1 MIKKIYKINFKS
13 FNDYVVNDI
22 EFKKINLIYGLN
34 GKGKSS
40 FAQFVQNHINDK
52 NIFEYSQENYKIFN
66 YDELYKRNTLY
77 INDDDKQDAFS
88 SFYAGDD
95 IVQIIQKRN
104 KILEKID
111 KANLIKQ
118 NEEKQRQT
126 NEHNKEKLKENI
138 ARDTRKILNKIDS
151 NKYKTP
157 QSYTKREIADI
168 DFNNANI
175 LSDDEF
181 ENCKK
186 YSINKIP
193 DEVNLFDFDRLQ
205 KLSNGITAFQEMLK
219 EAPENQAIEEFK
231 QDSELESFAKAAI
244 NLKNKYP
251 QEYNEKCPLCK
262 QNILQVKL
270 WETLE
275 KHFNQE
281 YQKFVERL
289 NKAKIF
295 FENAEKELN
304 NFENWLNKN
313 LITTKI
319 MLGEKQIGIDDLRQ
333 EYLKLIKVVNNDLK
347 ELLQKLQQKLNT
359 PNSKDIEFIEEIG
372 FSESLERILSNELK
386 NIIDSH
392 NKQRASYQNIINEN
406 ITKIKRHFIAK
417 EKDGFLDIQKKI
429 TANDR
434 HIKKIENCIK
444 HYNEKIEETDKK
456 LKEMDKGFEQLNYD
470 LKEWF
475 FEDIRFEKISDSHYK
490 IQRQNFNGEWIDCKS
505 GLSEGEKTIV
515 SVIYFINS
523 YLANLNNLQEC
534 PLLIIDDPITSLDSQ
549 NKDKIVNYIVKKV
562 ESHQRERGQ
571 LFILSHDK
579 ATLINFNKRL
589 KTQKE
594 EKQILE
600 ISKRKLTSELNVLEK
615 IGLEN
620 DLRVIYN
627 KLKNYID
634 NENVDTA
641 QNIKELPRQLLEG
654 LFAIAF
660 ENVSNFTSC
669 YENMLK
675 NMGIEEQYSAGDIQK
690 LNHNKNAEEKD
701 DEVLNKCKFVVRI
714 FEKFIHTNQT

>member
-1 MIKKIYKINFKS
+1 MIKKIRKINFKS
-13 FNDYVVNDI
+13 FNNYVVNDI
-22 EFKKINLIYGLN
+22 EFKTINLIYGLN

-52 NIFEYSQENYKIFN
+52 DIFECSQENYKIFN

-77 INDDDKQDAFS
+77 INDDKQDTFS

-95 IVQIIQKRN
+95 IVTIIKERN
-104 KILEKID
+104 EILEKIA

-118 NEEKQRQT
+118 NKEKQRQT
-126 NEHNKEKLKENI
+126 NENDKEKLKEDI
-138 ARDTRKILNKIDS
+138 ARNTRGVLYKVNS
-151 NKYKTP
+151 NEYGTP
-157 QSYTKREIADI
+157 QSYTKASIKDD
-168 DFNNANI
+168 DFKNANV
-175 LSDDEF
+175 LSDDEL

-186 YSINKIP
+186 YSISEIP
-193 DEVNLFDFDRLQ
+193 DVVNLFNFNELQ
-205 KLSNGITAFQEMLK
+205 KLLNGVTTFQKMLK
-219 EAPENQAIEEFK
+219 EAPENQAIERFK
-231 QDSELESFAKAAI
+231 QDSELENFAKAAI

-262 QNILQVKL
+262 QNILQVRL

-304 NFENWLNKN
+304 NFENWLNKH
-313 LITTKI
+313 LIATKI
-319 MLGEKQIGIDDLRQ
+319 MLGEKQIDIDNLRQ

-359 PNSKDIEFIEEIG
+359 PNSKDIDFIEEIG
-372 FSESLERILSNELK
+372 FSESLEKILSDELK

-392 NKQRASYQNIINEN
+392 NKQQANYQSIIDEN
-406 ITKIKRHFIAK
+406 IAKIKQHFIAK
-417 EKDGFLDIQKKI
+417 EKDRFLDIQKKI
-429 TANDR
+429 TTNDR
-434 HIKKIENCIK
+434 HIKKIENFIK
-444 HYNEKIEETDKK
+444 HYNEEIEEINKK
-456 LKEMDKGFEQLNYD
+456 LKEMDKSFEQLNCD
-470 LKEWF
+470 LHKMF
-475 FEDIRFEKISDSHYK
+475 FEDIRFEKISDSYYK

-515 SVIYFINS
+515 SVIYFINF
-523 YLANLNNLQEC
+523 YLASLNNLQEC
-534 PLLIIDDPITSLDSQ
+534 PVLIIDDPITSLDSQ
-549 NKDKIVNYIVKKV
+549 NKDKIVNYIVQKV
-562 ESHQRERGQ
+562 KSNQRGQ

-579 ATLINFNKRL
+579 ATLINFNKKL
-589 KTQKE
+589 KNQKG

-600 ISKRKLTSELNVLEK
+600 ISKRKLSSELNVLEK
-615 IGLEN
+615 IELEN
-620 DLRVIYN
+620 DLRVIYS

-654 LFAIAF
+654 LFAIIF
-660 ENVSNFTSC
+660 EDASNFTNC
-669 YENMLK
+669 YEKLLK
-675 NMGIEEQYSAGDIQK
+675 NMGIEEQYSADDIQK

-701 DEVLNKCKFVVRI
+701 DEVLNKCKFVVSI
-714 FEKFIHTNQT
+714 FENFIQAHPT

>member
-1 MIKKIYKINFKS
+1 MM
-13 FNDYVVNDI
+13 
-22 EFKKINLIYGLN
+22 
-34 GKGKSS
+34 
-40 FAQFVQNHINDK
+40 
-52 NIFEYSQENYKIFN
+52 NYIREIHFISI
-66 YDELYKRNTLY
+66 Y

-95 IVQIIQKRN
+95 IVKIIQKRN
-104 KILEKID
+104 EILEKIN
-111 KANLIKQ
+111 KATSIKQ
-118 NEEKQRQT
+118 NKEKQRQT
-126 NEHNKEKLKENI
+126 NEEDKEKLKEGI
-138 ARDTRKILNKIDS
+138 ARNTREILNKIDS

-157 QSYTKREIADI
+157 QSYMKREIADVN
-168 DFNNANI
+168 FNNANV

-186 YSINKIP
+186 YSIDKIP
-193 DEVNLFDFDRLQ
+193 DVANLFNFDKSQ
-205 KLSNGITAFQEMLK
+205 QLSNEIAAFQEMLK
-219 EAPENQAIEEFK
+219 EAPENQAIESFK

-244 NLKNKYP
+244 NLRNKYP
-251 QEYNEKCPLCK
+251 QKYNEKCPLCE
-262 QNILQVKL
+262 QDILQVKF

-281 YQKFVERL
+281 YQKFIERL
-289 NKAKIF
+289 NKAKSF

-304 NFENWLNKN
+304 EFKNWLDKN
-313 LITTKI
+313 LIATKI
-319 MLGEKQIGIDDLRQ
+319 MLGEKQINIDDLRQ
-333 EYLKLIKVVNNDLK
+333 EYLELIKVVNNDLK

-359 PNSKDIEFIEEIG
+359 PNSKDIEFIEKIG
-372 FSESLERILSNELK
+372 FSESLGRILSNELK

-406 ITKIKRHFIAK
+406 MTKIKQHFIAK
-417 EKDGFLDIQKKI
+417 EKDRFLDIQKKI
-429 TANDR
+429 TTNDR
-434 HIKKIENCIK
+434 HIKRIEN
-444 HYNEKIEETDKK
+444 YIEYCNQEMGEINKK
-456 LKEMDKGFEQLNYD
+456 LKEMDKGFEQLNSD

-490 IQRQNFNGEWIDCKS
+490 IQRQNVNGEWIDCKS

-523 YLANLNNLQEC
+523 YLADLNSLQEY

-562 ESHQRERGQ
+562 ESHQRGQ

-579 ATLINFNKRL
+579 ATLINFNKKL
-589 KTQKE
+589 KFQTE

-600 ISKRKLTSELNVLEK
+600 ISKRKLSSELNVLKK
-615 IGLEN
+615 IELEN
-620 DLRVIYN
+620 DLRAIYN

-634 NENVDTA
+634 NEDVDTA
-641 QNIKELPRQLLEG
+641 QNIKELPRQLLDG
-654 LFAIAF
+654 LFAIVF
-660 ENVSNFTSC
+660 ENASNFTKC
-669 YENMLK
+669 YEDFLK
-675 NMGIEEQYSAGDIQK
+675 NMDIGKQYGADDIQK

-701 DEVLNKCKFVVRI
+701 DEALNKCKFVVRI